1 MKSSIPI
8 GKRRLLWR
16 VHFALL
22 LVFVVYGIGMEVVE
36 YFSASRQ
43 DSFSVGVA
51 FGLILG
57 AIILLGPVFAEA
69 GYIFQFDF
77 SEPPFWRAL
86 FVVHMIFLV
95 PMLVMNAAL
104 GYVGLLQVPT
114 VLELFGFLVYVFEMV
129 ALWRYAYR
137 CGHLW
142 RAVSPPSD
150 ANA

>member
-43 DSFSVGVA
+43 DSISVGVA